1 MARSIMVISISILCV
16 LQAAILKADNIIPVS
31 ELNGIVLIQC
41 NEDDKSIS
49 GQGVV
54 VDEAGHII
62 TNFKGIMKCGNIISA
77 GGNKTYP
84 CVFIGHDK
92 KTGVSI
98 LKISKGKI
106 PGVIPFAKDVSENGS
121 TWYKA
126 VLRKV
131 TGEVEVQDVSLLKAK
146 KSALIFNFQKHGN
159 NYVIIND
166 RNEFVSFASS
176 FHFKNNK
183 FTGATLA
190 PATSDIIKVADDIR
204 QYGEVRRP
212 SMGIIINTINPG
224 KAKELHLQK
233 QNCVV
238 VEGFLSNSPAC
249 KSGIKKDDIIL
260 SIDDQTINSVF
271 DVMDYINE
279 KNPGDVVNV
288 KIYRT
293 GKIINIKVELVDQK

>member
-1 MARSIMVISISILCV
+1 MMISISILCV
-16 LQAAILKADNIIPVS
+16 LQATIIKADNIIPIR
-31 ELNGIVLIQC
+31 ELSGIVLIQC
-41 NEDDKSIS
+41 NEEDKSIS

-54 VDEAGHII
+54 IDETGHII
-62 TNFKGIMKCGNIISA
+62 TNVKGIMNCGNILISA
-77 GGNKTYP
+77 GGNKTSP

-106 PGVIPFAKDVSENGS
+106 PAAIPFAKDVSENGS

-126 VLRKV
+126 VIRKV
-131 TGEVEVQDVSLLKAK
+131 TGEVEVQDVNLLKAK
-146 KSALIFNFQKHGN
+146 KSALIFNFQEHGN
-159 NYVIIND
+159 NYVIINE
-166 RNEFVSFASS
+166 RNEFVSCASS

-190 PATSDIIKVADDIR
+190 PATSELIKVADDIR
-204 QYGEVRRP
+204 QYGEVRRA
-212 SMGIIINTINPG
+212 SMGIIINTMNPG

-233 QNCVV
+233 QSCVV
-238 VEGFLSNSPAC
+238 VEEFLSNSPAY
-249 KSGIKKDDIIL
+249 KSGIKKGDIIL
-260 SIDDQTINSVF
+260 SIDDQTINSIY

-288 KIYRT
+288 QIYRA
-293 GKIINIKVELVDQK
+293 GKCIDIKIELVKQK